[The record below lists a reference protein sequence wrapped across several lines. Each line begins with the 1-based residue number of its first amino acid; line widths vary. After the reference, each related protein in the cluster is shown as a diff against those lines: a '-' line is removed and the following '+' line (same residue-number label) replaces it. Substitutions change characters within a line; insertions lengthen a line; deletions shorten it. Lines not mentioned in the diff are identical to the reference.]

1 MAMALIKQRENG
13 LGKKN
18 REGGKKKFDQ
28 VFRFEVG
35 GKM

>member
-18 REGGKKKFDQ
+18 REGKEKK
-28 VFRFEVG
+28 VRPGV
-35 GKM
+35 